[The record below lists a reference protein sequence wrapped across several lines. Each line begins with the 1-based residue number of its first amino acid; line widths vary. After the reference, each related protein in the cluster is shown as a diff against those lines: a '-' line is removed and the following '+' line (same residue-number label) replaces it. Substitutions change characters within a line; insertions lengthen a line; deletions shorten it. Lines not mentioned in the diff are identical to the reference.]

1 MPTFAAVS
9 VQMGAEKFSELCVW
23 VHAHVSTIFLKVI
36 ILTIFS
42 NEKIEKNVRACVRGG
57 CAAHRKFCAMCVWVR
72 AKNAAHLQ
80 FEKGVKCQLQNCGH
94 VNLEDP

>member
-9 VQMGAEKFSELCVW
+9 VQMGAEKFSELCVR

-57 CAAHRKFCAMCVWVR
+57 VCRTSQILCDVR
-72 AKNAAHLQ
+72 MGACKKRRTLT
-80 FEKGVKCQLQNCGH
+80 V
-94 VNLEDP
+94 